1 MLLIAIGSGHR
12 RTMLLIAIGSG
23 HRRTKLMIAIGS
35 GSRYESHGQLNT
47 YVDTGGLSY

>member
-23 HRRTKLMIAIGS
+23 HRRTKLMIGVVQDM
-35 GSRYESHGQLNT
+35 SHM
-47 YVDTGGLSY
+47 DS